1 MKAMFKIAKYIIFD
15 IVKSKVLIA
24 YTALLAIISLS
35 IFMADAD
42 VTKGLV
48 SITTVVMITVPLV
61 SIVYA
66 TTYYFNAYEFTEL
79 LVSQPISR
87 KDILMGKFLGIATS
101 ILGAFVLGV
110 CVPVCLFAFSATG
123 LTMMLSGSLLTL
135 SFISLAFLA
144 STITRDKAKGIGLA
158 LMIWFYCSIIF
169 DGLVLMFLFT
179 FSDYP
184 LEKAMIAI
192 TAFNPIDLARI
203 LILLQLDIS
212 ALMGYTGA
220 LYQQFFGSGAG
231 IAFSVA
237 MQLFWIT
244 APMIFALK
252 VFKKKDL

>member
-1 MKAMFKIAKYIIFD
+1 MTMFKIAKYTILD

-24 YTALLAIISLS
+24 YTLLLAIICLS

-48 SITTVVMITVPLV
+48 SVTTVVMIIVPLV

-87 KDILMGKFLGIATS
+87 KDILMGKFIGISIS
-101 ILGAFVLGV
+101 ILGAFAVGV
-110 CVPVCLFAFSATG
+110 CIPVAIFAFSSTG
-123 LTMMLSGSLLTL
+123 LTMMLSGALLTL

-144 STITRDKAKGIGLA
+144 STKTRDKAKGIGIA

-169 DGLVLMFLFT
+169 DGLILLFLFA
-179 FSDYP
+179 FNDYP
-184 LEKAMIAI
+184 LEKAMIVI
-192 TAFNPIDLARI
+192 TALNPIDIARI

-220 LYQQFFGSGAG
+220 LYQQFFGSGSG
-231 IAFSVA
+231 FVFS
-237 MQLFWIT
+237 LFIQIIWIT
-244 APMIFALK
+244 IPIWISLKIFK
-252 VFKKKDL
+252 NKDL

>member
-1 MKAMFKIAKYIIFD
+1 MMFKIAKYIIFD
-15 IVKSKVLIA
+15 ILKSKVLLA
-24 YTALLAIISLS
+24 YTLLLAIICTS

-48 SITTVVMITVPLV
+48 SITTVMLIIVPLV

-87 KDILMGKFLGIATS
+87 LHILMGKYIGISTS
-101 ILGAFVLGV
+101 ILLAFVLGV
-110 CVPVCLFAFSATG
+110 CVPIAVFAFSTTG
-123 LTMMLSGSLLTL
+123 LTMMATGALLTL
-135 SFISLAFLA
+135 SFISLAFWA

-158 LMIWFYCSIIF
+158 LMIWFYFAIIF
-169 DGLVLMFLFT
+169 DGLVLLFLFL
-179 FSDYP
+179 FGDYP

-192 TAFNPIDLARI
+192 ISLNPIDLARI

-220 LYQQFFGSGAG
+220 LYQQFFGSGLG
-231 IAFSVA
+231 IAFSLIL
-237 MQLFWIT
+237 QLLWIVI
-244 APMIFALK
+244 PMILALK
-252 VFKKKDL
+252 IFKKKDL

>member
-1 MKAMFKIAKYIIFD
+1 MFKIAKYIILD
-15 IVKSKVLIA
+15 IIRSKVLIA
-24 YTALLAIISLS
+24 YTLLLAIISTS

-61 SIVYA
+61 SVVYA

-87 KDILMGKFLGIATS
+87 KHILMGKFLGISSS
-101 ILGAFVLGV
+101 ILGAFIIGICL
-110 CVPVCLFAFSATG
+110 PVSIFAFSATG
-123 LTMMLSGSLLTL
+123 LTMMAAGSLLTL

-169 DGLVLMFLFT
+169 DGLVLLFLFS
-179 FSDYP
+179 FSEYP

-192 TAFNPIDLARI
+192 TALNPIDLARI

-220 LYQQFFGSGAG
+220 LYRQFFGSGAG
-231 IAFSVA
+231 IVFSIV

-244 APMIFALK
+244 LPMLFALR
-252 VFKKKDL
+252 VFKRKDL

>member
-1 MKAMFKIAKYIIFD
+1 MFKIAKYILFD
-15 IVKSKVLIA
+15 IVRSKVLIA
-24 YTALLAIISLS
+24 YALLLATICVS

-48 SITTVVMITVPLV
+48 SITTVMLIIIPLV

-87 KDILMGKFLGIATS
+87 RDILMGKFLGIS
-101 ILGAFVLGV
+101 ISVLAAFIIGV
-110 CVPVCLFAFSATG
+110 CIPIALFAFSTTG
-123 LTMMLSGSLLTL
+123 LTIMATGCLLTL
-135 SFISLAFLA
+135 SFVSLAFLA

-169 DGLVLMFLFT
+169 DGLVLLFLFT

-184 LEKAMIAI
+184 LEKVMIAI
-192 TAFNPIDLARI
+192 TALNPIDLARV

-220 LYQQFFGSGAG
+220 LYQQFFGSGLG
-231 IAFSVA
+231 MVFTIVL
-237 MQLFWIT
+237 QIFWIII
-244 APMIFALK
+244 PMVFSLRIFR
-252 VFKKKDL
+252 KKDL

>member
-1 MKAMFKIAKYIIFD
+1 MNTMFKIAKYIILD
-15 IVKSKVLIA
+15 IIRSKVLIA
-24 YTALLAIISLS
+24 YTLLLAVISVS

-87 KDILMGKFLGIATS
+87 KHILMGKFLGISSS
-101 ILGAFVLGV
+101 ILGAFVIGI
-110 CVPVCLFAFSATG
+110 CIPVLIFAFSATG
-123 LTMMLSGSLLTL
+123 VTMMAAGGLLTI

-169 DGLVLMFLFT
+169 DGLVLLFLFM

-184 LEKAMIAI
+184 LEKAMIVI
-192 TAFNPIDLARI
+192 TALNPIDLSRI

-231 IAFSVA
+231 IVFSVV

-244 APMIFALK
+244 IPMLFALRI
-252 VFKKKDL
+252 FRKKDL

>member
-1 MKAMFKIAKYIIFD
+1 MFKIAKYIILD

-24 YTALLAIISLS
+24 YTLLLAAICGS
-35 IFMADAD
+35 IFMADSD

-48 SITTVVMITVPLV
+48 SITTVVMIIVPLV

-87 KDILMGKFLGIATS
+87 KQILMGKFLGISAS
-101 ILGAFVLGV
+101 ILGAFFIGV
-110 CVPVCLFAFSATG
+110 CIPIALFAFNTTG
-123 LTMMLSGSLLTL
+123 LTLMAAGSLLSL

-158 LMIWFYCSIIF
+158 LMVWFYCSIIF
-169 DGLVLMFLFT
+169 DGLVLLFLFS
-179 FSDYP
+179 FSEYP
-184 LEKAMIAI
+184 LEKVMIAI
-192 TAFNPIDLARI
+192 TALNPIDLARI
-203 LILLQLDIS
+203 MILLQLDIS

-220 LYQQFFGSGAG
+220 LYQQFFGSGTG
-231 IAFSVA
+231 MLFSLA
-237 MQLFWIT
+237 MQLFWI
-244 APMIFALK
+244 AVPIWFALR

>member
-1 MKAMFKIAKYIIFD
+1 MSDMFKIAKYIILD
-15 IVKSKVLIA
+15 IVRSKVLVA
-24 YTALLAIISLS
+24 YTMLLAVICTS

-42 VTKGLV
+42 VTKGLI
-48 SITTVVMITVPLV
+48 SITTVVMIIVPLV

-87 KDILMGKFLGIATS
+87 QHILMGKFLGISSS
-101 ILGAFVLGV
+101 IVGAYIIGV
-110 CVPVCLFAFSATG
+110 CIPIAVFAFSSTG
-123 LTMMLSGSLLTL
+123 LTIMAAGSLLTL
-135 SFISLAFLA
+135 SFISLAFLT

-158 LMIWFYCSIIF
+158 LLVWFYCSIIF
-169 DGLVLMFLFT
+169 DGLVLMFLFI
-179 FSDYP
+179 FNDYP

-220 LYQQFFGSGAG
+220 LYQQFFGSGLG
-231 IAFSVA
+231 IVFSVI
-237 MQLFWIT
+237 MQFLWIIT
-244 APMIFALK
+244 PMVFALK
-252 VFKKKDL
+252 IFRKKDL

>member
-1 MKAMFKIAKYIIFD
+1 MFKIAKYIILD
-15 IVKSKVLIA
+15 IVRSKVLIA
-24 YTALLAIISLS
+24 YTLLLAAICLS

-48 SITTVVMITVPLV
+48 SITTVMMIIIPLV

-87 KDILMGKFLGIATS
+87 NQILMGKFIGISST
-101 ILGAFVLGV
+101 ILGSFIVGV
-110 CVPVCLFAFSATG
+110 CIPVAVFAFSETG
-123 LTMMLSGSLLTL
+123 LMMMAAGSLLTL

-144 STITRDKAKGIGLA
+144 STLTRDKAKGIGLA

-169 DGLVLMFLFT
+169 DGLVLVFLFT

-184 LEKAMIAI
+184 LEKVMIMI
-192 TAFNPIDLARI
+192 TALNPIDLARI

-220 LYQQFFGSGAG
+220 LYQQFFGSGYG
-231 IAFSVA
+231 MFFS
-237 MQLFWIT
+237 LFMLLIWIIV
-244 APMIFALK
+244 PVVFALK
-252 VFKKKDL
+252 IFRKKDL